1 MIVRGNMGREST
13 SKAASFVLQTVYC
26 SQCKQQGRSDGVLRF
41 RMLLYDDSQQDLV
54 VDDFMHLGTLDDDL
68 SEADAVFPSS
78 SLHQL
83 SYSEK
88 CLAHYGSVAGKVP
101 IASDGCCCPTH
112 GPQQLLCAATDV
124 LQVLVNPD
132 VDSYWNVVTA
142 VSDIDELNFAVVHEK
157 SDSVLEEW
165 LLDLRRPSRSDQ

>member
-1 MIVRGNMGREST
+1 
-13 SKAASFVLQTVYC
+13 
-26 SQCKQQGRSDGVLRF
+26 
-41 RMLLYDDSQQDLV
+41 MLLYDDSQQDLV

-68 SEADAVFPSS
+68 SEADAILWIGISFEQSASAELFREVSR
-78 SLHQL
+78 SLRECGRQ
-83 SYSEK
+83 
-88 CLAHYGSVAGKVP
+88 
-101 IASDGCCCPTH
+101 
-112 GPQQLLCAATDV
+112 DV